1 MTAVRKGTFCPIMVE
16 KRYVLVE
23 TVLGDL
29 KAEMLRGLLQAQ
41 GVPVILSKE
50 GYARALGLNVG
61 PLGEVEILVP
71 AEKLAL
77 AHQVLKDYY
86 AGVFAAGELY
96 NDGESGDMEADETD
110 LDN

>member
-1 MTAVRKGTFCPIMVE
+1 MVE